1 MISFAINKLSPINR
15 RQSDQLSVRLKWHP
29 YLRLGTYSPPS
40 RRRITFRCKRRRFVL
55 DATDVRSN
63 VELHPR
69 QIHVDHTSGY
79 FNARDDKT
87 THINIRR
94 RRRTA
99 TNDCCVLSGSVILRL
114 SARPTAAAAAVLV
127 YLLACGERV
136 TPRVLLRSTHRLW
149 STEWWWPLH
158 QNIGFRHVY
167 GQLSESSV
175 QCRQFNRCS
184 GKV

>member
-1 MISFAINKLSPINR
+1 MISFAINKLSPTNR

-99 TNDCCVLSGSVILRL
+99 TNDCCLGQSFYAYLHGPQPPPPCSSISLLAV
-114 SARPTAAAAAVLV
+114 SASRHASSWGPPTASD
-127 YLLACGERV
+127 R
-136 TPRVLLRSTHRLW
+136 
-149 STEWWWPLH
+149 
-158 QNIGFRHVY
+158 QNDDG
-167 GQLSESSV
+167 
-175 QCRQFNRCS
+175 RCIRT
-184 GKV
+184 